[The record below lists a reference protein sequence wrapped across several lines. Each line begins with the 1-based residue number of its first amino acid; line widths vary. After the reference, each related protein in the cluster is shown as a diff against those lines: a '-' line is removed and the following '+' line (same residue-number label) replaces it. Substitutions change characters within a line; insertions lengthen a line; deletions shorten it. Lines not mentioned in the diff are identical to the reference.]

1 MSAKLLGNK
10 EEIVTAYVIQGQSL
24 REIADFYSVSSGSIR
39 SVLKK
44 ADVTLRKRGR
54 RPSGTVTTD
63 APVAITTTETVGFVQ
78 EV

>member
-1 MSAKLLGNK
+1 MSAKLLDK
-10 EEIVTAYVIQGQSL
+10 TEDIVNAYVLKSQSL

-44 ADVTLRKRGR
+44 AGVSLRKRGR
-54 RPSGTVTTD
+54 RPSGV
-63 APVAITTTETVGFVQ
+63 ITTSALPLTDTVGYVQ